1 MTHSATAIAQ
11 NVSPARGNAY
21 KHALSTIDVFGIWV
35 DDLFVLSR
43 AGETRDFRASPS
55 LQLFMTSETDSAHS
69 VLASISTFHRHQSF
83 NTESHLMFN
92 LAKSLLNDE
101 RGLVFT
107 AELTLIAT
115 LSICCAAVGFQ
126 AASEAITSK
135 LNTFASQMNGL
146 DQQLHLQNNG
156 STQNALPDIA
166 CQGNAQP
173 AGSHHSLLQT
183 IASQS
188 PTAVR
193 R

>member
-1 MTHSATAIAQ
+1 
-11 NVSPARGNAY
+11 
-21 KHALSTIDVFGIWV
+21 
-35 DDLFVLSR
+35 
-43 AGETRDFRASPS
+43 
-55 LQLFMTSETDSAHS
+55 
-69 VLASISTFHRHQSF
+69 
-83 NTESHLMFN
+83 MFT

-101 RGLVFT
+101 HGLVFT

-115 LSICCAAVGFQ
+115 LSICCAAVGFH

-156 STQNALPDIA
+156 ATQNALPDIA
-166 CQGNAQP
+166 CQGDAQP
-173 AGSHHSLLQT
+173 AASHHSLLQT